1 MKNKTKLKKVV
12 KVVETIDQKIAR
24 EKALREKAVK
34 IYEEANLLRKEIRE
48 YLADYLPSGQIPY
61 IGGCTTTTGT
71 FRPMVGSTWETLT
84 VVG

>member
-34 IYEEANLLRKEIRE
+34 IYEEANELRREIRE

-61 IGGCTTTTGT
+61 ITNQ
-71 FRPMVGSTWETLT
+71 PMVGHTWETLT
-84 VVG
+84 VVS